1 MVWVVAVL
9 VVVVLGA
16 TAVLATGRGGA
27 LAPPDQDEPGPGLPP
42 PDRPLTAADL
52 EGARFTTAVRG
63 YRMSEVD
70 ALLARMA
77 EELRS
82 RPDQAARP

>member
-1 MVWVVAVL
+1 MWVMAVL
-9 VVVVLGA
+9 AVVVMGV
-16 TAVLATGRGGA
+16 TAVLATGRGGE
-27 LAPPDQDEPGPGLPP
+27 LAPVEQEGDGPTLPP
-42 PDRPLTAADL
+42 PDRPVTAADL

-70 ALLARMA
+70 ALLGRLA

-82 RPDQAARP
+82 RPDRADLS